1 MSKVDNVWANK
12 LQKSY
17 VMALNGDAIFKENGL
32 LVWKMTEKN
41 LINSEKLHSDG
52 LVLSKAYRVLEK
64 KYRRVMFHDT

>member
-1 MSKVDNVWANK
+1 
-12 LQKSY
+12 
-17 VMALNGDAIFKENGL
+17 MALNGDAIFKENGL

-41 LINSEKLHSDG
+41 FINSEKLHSDG